1 MIRAWIICRKNT
13 VIILTINNSMNLT
26 SIVKAATHET
36 IPVQSKTSERILRA
50 QIDLFLSQLIQLPI
64 FFSVLFATF

>member
-1 MIRAWIICRKNT
+1 MVN
-13 VIILTINNSMNLT
+13 
-26 SIVKAATHET
+26 AATHET

-64 FFSVLFATF
+64 FFSVIIYYFYLSVLLTIIKPRVF

>member
-1 MIRAWIICRKNT
+1 MVN
-13 VIILTINNSMNLT
+13 
-26 SIVKAATHET
+26 AATHET

-64 FFSVLFATF
+64 FFSVFIYYDRFYESVFLLEN